1 MFTQSKKIIA
11 ILSTA
16 ALLGGGANSALAAD
30 HGHSHESHAS
40 HAQEAPK
47 LTLNNGKQWETDG
60 NLRKGMSL
68 IRDALAADL
77 HAIHSGK
84 ATAQQYKALAQ
95 KTNDQL
101 AFMVKNC
108 KLDKNVDAMLHLVLA
123 DIIAGADAM
132 AGKDI
137 SEARK
142 GAEKIA
148 EALDNY
154 GIYFAH
160 PGWQGVKAAH

>member
-16 ALLGGGANSALAAD
+16 ALLGGGANIALAAD

-47 LTLNNGKQWETDG
+47 LTLNNGKKWETDE

-68 IRDALAADL
+68 IRDALATDL
-77 HAIHSGK
+77 HAIHTGK

-95 KTNDQL
+95 KINDQL
-101 AFMVKNC
+101 AFIVTKC
-108 KLDKNVDAMLHLVLA
+108 KLEPQTDAMLHQVLA
-123 DIIAGADAM
+123 DIIDGTETM
-132 AGKDI
+132 SGKNTK
-137 SEARK
+137 EASK

-148 EALDNY
+148 AALDNY
-154 GIYFAH
+154 GAYFVH
-160 PGWQGVKAAH
+160 PDWHGVKAAH